1 MNGAQM
7 EPELTPSQKKT
18 LYILKVTNG
27 DNVELFAAGRSVHAT
42 FRFLGTSID
51 GTPAMVVG
59 RQYLIGP
66 GGKAVQQ

>member
-1 MNGAQM
+1 M
-7 EPELTPSQKKT
+7 EINLTNAQKKA
-18 LYILKVTNG
+18 LYVLKVTNG
-27 DNVELFAAGRSVHAT
+27 GNVELFPAGRSVHVT

-51 GTPAMVVG
+51 GTPAMMVG

>member
-1 MNGAQM
+1 M
-7 EPELTPSQKKT
+7 EVNLTTSQKKT
-18 LYILKVTNG
+18 LCTLKVTNG
-27 DNVELFAAGRSVHAT
+27 DNVELFQAGRSVHAT

-51 GTPAMVVG
+51 GSPAMVVG